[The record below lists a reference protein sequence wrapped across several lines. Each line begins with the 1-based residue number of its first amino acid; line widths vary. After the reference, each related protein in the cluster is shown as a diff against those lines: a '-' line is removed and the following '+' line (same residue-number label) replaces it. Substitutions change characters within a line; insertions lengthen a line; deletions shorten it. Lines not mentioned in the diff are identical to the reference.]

1 MERGIVMARQ
11 TYRTNESLRQFM
23 IDWVVRYHDVKS
35 EEGYS
40 DTERMTIYR
49 DIFDKVSRMPDSKL
63 LEEFIF
69 AYGKLMD
76 DYIAN
81 M

>member
-1 MERGIVMARQ
+1 MARQ

-35 EEGYS
+35 EAGYS
-40 DTERMTIYR
+40 DTERMTTYR
-49 DIFDKVSRMPDSKL
+49 DIFDKVSRMPDSEL
-63 LEEFIF
+63 LEEFKF
-69 AYGKLMD
+69 AYGQLMD